1 MVQRLAAGTSVGDQV
16 LRKDIED
23 FRIAA
28 HEMVDWV
35 AEYMNDSGKYRV
47 LPDMKPG
54 DLVDR
59 LPRSAPEQG
68 ESLDTIL
75 RDFEQQILPAV
86 THWNHPRFF
95 SYFAISAAPPGVL
108 AELLAAAINSNG
120 LHWKSSPAISELE
133 QVTMSWLAQWMG
145 LPDDWFGMIFDTASI
160 STMHAIAAA
169 RELADPEARV
179 RGGDG
184 NLVLYTSAQSHNSVE
199 KAAIAIGIGQ
209 RNVRK
214 IATDDEFRM
223 KPDALARA
231 IIEDLD
237 ADRKPFCVVATA
249 GTTSTTSVDPLR
261 EIGHIAERHAMWM
274 HVDAAYAGTA
284 AIVPE
289 MRWILDGAYRAQ
301 SLVTNPHKW
310 MFVPVDLSVLY
321 TSRPDIL
328 QRAFSLSGEYL
339 KKVEDSRAV
348 NLMDYAV
355 PLGRRFRSLKLWF
368 IMRYYGRDGVIAIL
382 REHIRMAQELARMVG
397 EDERFEIMAPH
408 PMSAVCFRLKSG
420 DADNQRLIDAVN
432 ATGRTF
438 VSLTTLNGKLTIRFA
453 IGNMATTMADVE
465 EVWGLMQRLAV

>member
-1 MVQRLAAGTSVGDQV
+1 M
-16 LRKDIED
+16 RKDIEE
-23 FRIAA
+23 FRKAA

-59 LPRSAPEQG
+59 LPRSAPERG
-68 ESLDTIL
+68 ESLEAIF
-75 RDFEQQILPAV
+75 RDFERHVFPAV

-108 AELLAAAINSNG
+108 AELLAAAINTNG

-145 LPDDWFGMIFDTASI
+145 LPGDWFGMIFDTASV

-179 RGGDG
+179 RGCDG

-214 IATDDEFRM
+214 IETDAEFRM

-249 GTTSTTSVDPLR
+249 GTTSTTSVTRCARSATLR
-261 EIGHIAERHAMWM
+261 SVIICGCTSMRPTPERRQS
-274 HVDAAYAGTA
+274 YPKCAG
-284 AIVPE
+284 
-289 MRWILDGAYRAQ
+289 
-301 SLVTNPHKW
+301 S
-310 MFVPVDLSVLY
+310 
-321 TSRPDIL
+321 
-328 QRAFSLSGEYL
+328 
-339 KKVEDSRAV
+339 
-348 NLMDYAV
+348 
-355 PLGRRFRSLKLWF
+355 
-368 IMRYYGRDGVIAIL
+368 
-382 REHIRMAQELARMVG
+382 
-397 EDERFEIMAPH
+397 
-408 PMSAVCFRLKSG
+408 
-420 DADNQRLIDAVN
+420 
-432 ATGRTF
+432 
-438 VSLTTLNGKLTIRFA
+438 
-453 IGNMATTMADVE
+453 
-465 EVWGLMQRLAV
+465 

>member
-1 MVQRLAAGTSVGDQV
+1 M
-16 LRKDIED
+16 RKDIEE
-23 FRIAA
+23 FRAAA
-28 HEMVDWV
+28 HEAVDWL
-35 AEYMNDSGKYRV
+35 AEYMSNSGQYPV

-59 LPRSAPEQG
+59 LPQVAPEHG
-68 ESLDTIL
+68 ESLANIV
-75 RDFEQQILPAV
+75 RDFEQQIFPAV

-95 SYFAISAAPPGVL
+95 SYFAISASPPGVL
-108 AELLAAAINSNG
+108 AELLTAGINTNG

-133 QVTMSWLAQWMG
+133 QVTLKWLAQWMG
-145 LPDDWFGMIFDTASI
+145 LPDDWFGMIHDTASI

-169 RELADPEARV
+169 RELADPEART

-199 KAAIAIGIGQ
+199 KAAMAIGIGQ

-214 IATDDEFRM
+214 IEVDAEFRM

-249 GTTSTTSVDPLR
+249 GTTSTTSVDPIR
-261 EIGHIAERHAMWM
+261 EIGHIAERHTLWL
-274 HVDAAYAGTA
+274 HIDAAYGGNA
-284 AIVPE
+284 AVVPE
-289 MRWILDGAYRAQ
+289 MQWILDGAHRAQ
-301 SLVTNPHKW
+301 SLVVNPHKW
-310 MFVPVDLSVLY
+310 LFVPVDLSVLY

-328 QRAFSLSGEYL
+328 QRAFSLTGEYL
-339 KKVEDSRAV
+339 KKVEDTRAV

-368 IMRYYGRDGVIAIL
+368 VMRYYGREGVVALL
-382 REHIRMAQELARMVG
+382 REHIRMAQELALLVAA
-397 EDERFEIMAPH
+397 DDRFEIVAPN
-408 PMSAVCFRLKSG
+408 PMSTLCFRLKSS
-420 DADNQRLIDAVN
+420 DAANQRLIDAVN

-465 EVWGLMQRLAV
+465 EVWGLMQRLA

>member
-1 MVQRLAAGTSVGDQV
+1 M
-16 LRKDIED
+16 RKDIEE
-23 FRIAA
+23 FRKAA

-75 RDFEQQILPAV
+75 RDFERQIFPAV

-95 SYFAISAAPPGVL
+95 SYFANSAAPPGVL
-108 AELLAAAINSNG
+108 AELLAAAINTNG

-133 QVTMSWLAQWMG
+133 QVTMRWLAQWMG

-169 RELADPEARV
+169 RELADPDARV

-214 IATDDEFRM
+214 IETDSEFRM
-223 KPDALARA
+223 KPDALGRA

-237 ADRKPFCVVATA
+237 AGRKPFCIVATV
-249 GTTSTTSVDPLR
+249 GTTSTTSVDPVR
-261 EIGHIAERHAMWM
+261 EIGHIAERHNMWL

-289 MRWILDGAYRAQ
+289 QRWILDGAHRAQ
-301 SLVTNPHKW
+301 SLVVNPHKW
-310 MFVPVDLSVLY
+310 MFVPVDLSALY

-328 QRAFSLSGEYL
+328 RRAFSLSAEFL
-339 KKVEDSRAV
+339 KAVEDSRAV
-348 NLMDYAV
+348 NLMDYGV

-368 IMRYYGRDGVIAIL
+368 VMRYYGREGVIAIL
-382 REHIRMAQELARMVG
+382 REHIGMAQKLARMVG

-408 PMSAVCFRLKSG
+408 PMSVVCFRLKSG
-420 DADNQRLIDAVN
+420 DVENQRLIDAVN

-438 VSLTTLNGKLTIRFA
+438 VSLTRLNGKVTIRLA

-465 EVWGLMQRLAV
+465 EVWELMRRLV